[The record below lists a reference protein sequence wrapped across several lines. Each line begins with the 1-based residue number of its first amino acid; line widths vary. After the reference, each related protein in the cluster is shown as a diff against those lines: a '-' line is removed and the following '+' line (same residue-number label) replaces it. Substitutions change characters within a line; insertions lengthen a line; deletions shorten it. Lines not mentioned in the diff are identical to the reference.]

1 MYLSNNVNKLGW
13 KVLPALK
20 IVWACFFFFPSHE
33 MWANFGGESQELTRT
48 TFYARRSNAFSSW
61 LDRTKRT
68 QQSDVNMTIAK
79 WYHTR
84 LWTLPCPE
92 PWFQAL
98 VTTNSFSD
106 PSTTSTHSS
115 WFCVVYLIWYYYLS
129 VKFLMWIVKQKIEE
143 KTMTM
148 LTPCMGSMSIRG
160 PPAGV
165 NVINKYK
172 CSAIKLY
179 WNKERLLDDA
189 SNVTSSSQSEWF
201 ISAQSSNVMLKPLY
215 DIEFRRTREGKESH
229 DPYSVTCSFRHSI
242 LYTSFC
248 RCFYDHSAGWSQCDQ
263 IGQFI
268 GL

>member
-1 MYLSNNVNKLGW
+1 MISHTGWIGTVISICFKPGLFCLLSSFTQHNDNYSTRFSGAITLGSEHW
-13 KVLPALK
+13 YSAPYPGPW
-20 IVWACFFFFPSHE
+20 VWAVV
-33 MWANFGGESQELTRT
+33 M
-48 TFYARRSNAFSSW
+48 
-61 LDRTKRT
+61 
-68 QQSDVNMTIAK
+68 
-79 WYHTR
+79 
-84 LWTLPCPE
+84 
-92 PWFQAL
+92 
-98 VTTNSFSD
+98 TNSFLD
-106 PSTTSTHSS
+106 HSTTSTISS
-115 WFCVVYLIWYYYLS
+115 WFYLIYLIWYYNLS